1 MSQWY
6 KDNFHKE
13 NYEKYVMLLGRNK
26 EKPPIKGM
34 VDNKP
39 TESSLG
45 VTVDD
50 NLYQKVHISDI
61 CKKNLD
67 VLSSMRNMLPTQAK
81 LQLYKSAI
89 LANLTCHTVWYFR
102 GAPHA
107 RKLEGI
113 QE

>member
-6 KDNFHKE
+6 KDNFLKG

-61 CKKNLD
+61 CKK
-67 VLSSMRNMLPTQAK
+67 
-81 LQLYKSAI
+81 KSG
-89 LANLTCHTVWYFR
+89 CS
-102 GAPHA
+102 
-107 RKLEGI
+107 I
-113 QE
+113 QHEKYASYAS